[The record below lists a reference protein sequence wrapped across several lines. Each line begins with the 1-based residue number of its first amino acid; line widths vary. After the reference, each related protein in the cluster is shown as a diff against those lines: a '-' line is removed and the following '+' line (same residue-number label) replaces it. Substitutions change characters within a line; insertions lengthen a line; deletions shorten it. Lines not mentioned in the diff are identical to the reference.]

1 MVEDDSFGGGSRTTV
16 TASWTEP
23 VEDDS
28 LPVLPLLAA
37 IIVAMAIAG
46 ATMLR
51 RASDAIID
59 DDEEDSEYSKD
70 EY

>member
-1 MVEDDSFGGGSRTTV
+1 MTTY
-16 TASWTEP
+16 TATWTEP

-51 RASDAIID
+51 RASDAIVEDGD
-59 DDEEDSEYSKD
+59 DSDYSKD